1 MQTFKRSILSLLGG
15 FYLVAGAVVVAS
27 MSSVS
32 AAGVTVYV
40 EGSSDGYQ
48 LPLNTATDINITYTS
63 SAPYAIDDTI
73 YIRVPAAGV
82 TLAQCTTHD
91 DDADSAGGSPDGAF
105 GIVGNL
111 ATYTF
116 TSASAGTT
124 IDLCLGMTA
133 TVEGNYGVN
142 MYDNKAVPTN
152 NDYGAVLLYSGTTG
166 STYMNDVTVTANVS
180 PTLAFAIRTAA
191 DDANTNVCELGS
203 LTLTDVNTCSY
214 RLKITT
220 NAVSGY
226 TIDVATDG
234 DLSKNGTGDVADADD
249 IDLIAE
255 DGTVTAG
262 TEGYGIAFNGG
273 AITSGGLVTEEG
285 NFADDDTPLPVAAT
299 LMLTADDTNAPTT
312 PDTTNTSLVTH
323 RAAMDAGT
331 ATGNYSQVVTYTV
344 AAQF

>member
-32 AAGVTVYV
+32 AAGVTVSV

-48 LPLNTATDINITYTS
+48 IPLNTATDINITYTS
-63 SAPYAIDDTI
+63 SATYAIDDTI

-82 TLAQCTTHD
+82 TLAQCTTPD

-116 TSASAGTT
+116 TSASAGTS

-142 MYDNKAVPTN
+142 MYDNKSVPTN

-220 NAVSGY
+220 NAVGGY
-226 TIDVATDG
+226 TVDVSAPATLTSGTDTINYITDG
-234 DLSKNGTGDVADADD
+234 
-249 IDLIAE
+249 
-255 DGTVTAG
+255 GTVTAG
-262 TEGYGIAFNGG
+262 TEGYGVEVTAGSL
-273 AITSGGLVTEEG
+273 TSGGTISETAPFNAPDNDLAAVAEEVLS
-285 NFADDDTPLPVAAT
+285 ADS
-299 LMLTADDTNAPTT
+299 TNAPAST
-312 PDTTNTSLVTH
+312 DTTNTSLVTH
-323 RAAMDAGT
+323 KAAMDAGT